1 MKGGHG
7 MRLRPYIPS
16 KDYEHVQNWVTDERL
31 HALWCANLIP
41 YPMTSKKLQD
51 VLEKDAQDW
60 DGCAYVATEND
71 GRVVGFFVL
80 AVNVSNNS
88 GFLKYVIVDDKL
100 RGKGYGTQ
108 MIKLMLK
115 YAFDIMGVS
124 SVQLIVFDTND
135 RAKKCYTNVG
145 FIEVNVVEGA
155 FAYKDE
161 SWGRCRMVI
170 TK

>member
-1 MKGGHG
+1 

-16 KDYEHVQNWVTDERL
+16 KDYEYIQSWVIDERM

-41 YPMTSKKLQD
+41 YPMTAKKLQD

-60 DGCAYVATEND
+60 GGCAYAATEDD
-71 GRVVGFFVL
+71 GILVGFFVL
-80 AVNVSNNS
+80 AVNLSNNS
-88 GFLKYVIVDDKL
+88 GFLKFVIVDNKL

-115 YAFDIMGVS
+115 YAFDIAGVS
-124 SVQLIVFDTND
+124 SVQLNVFDIND
-135 RAKKCYTNVG
+135 KEKKCYSNAG
-145 FIEVNVVEGA
+145 FIEDSNVENV
-155 FAYKDE
+155 FTYKDE
-161 SWGRCRMVI
+161 YWGRCHMVI